1 VADWVTISALAS
13 AGGTLVLAGVTV
25 ASVRS
30 ANRAARVAEQSL
42 LAAQRPLLVAS
53 RAEDPA
59 LRAGFQDGVWFN
71 VPGGEGAA
79 SATDQAD
86 YFVISVRNVGTG
98 IAVLHGWHLI
108 PELVLERSAHV
119 TPPPLEDFTTRTRDL
134 YVAPGDIGFWQ
145 GSFRDPRSDGYLEA
159 RRAVEARQTI
169 GVDILYGDFEG
180 GQRVISRFM
189 LTAKEIDGGVRW
201 FASVGRHWN
210 VDRPDPRERED

>member
-42 LAAQRPLLVAS
+42 LVGQRPLLVAS

-59 LRAGFQDGVWFN
+59 VRAGFQDGVWFN
-71 VPGGEGAA
+71 VPGGEGTA
-79 SATDQAD
+79 SATDGAD
-86 YFVISVRNVGTG
+86 YFVISVRNVGSG

-108 PELVLERSAHV
+108 PELVFERGAHV
-119 TPPPLEDFTTRTRDL
+119 TPPPLEDFTTLTRDL

-145 GSFRDPRSDGYLEA
+145 GTFRDPASDGFLEA
-159 RRAVEARQTI
+159 RRAIEARQSI

-180 GQRVISRFM
+180 GQRVITRFM
-189 LTAKEIDGGVRW
+189 LTPKEIDGDVRW